1 MANQCSAQTKERVR
15 LSDNMVANAIKAP
28 DSKTE
33 NIDTVEVKET
43 KATVLKDDKKKHKK
57 KRNNDVDDY
66 IDAEASYVGWKQV
79 GGYENKDELT
89 IEDLLDETHQQTFLG
104 RILPEVAYGDWFHS
118 VALLGLA
125 SIFSFV
131 IGKFKFSMGPL
142 FIVISVFSVY
152 YRASIK
158 KYRSTIKE
166 LVQKEI
172 AVQKVED
179 DYESMEWLNTLLDK
193 FWPRIEPQVC
203 QMVVEQVN
211 DTLSTPGTIPVP
223 LIKKLWIDEF
233 SLGIKPP
240 RIERVK
246 TFGNTANDVVVMDWN
261 LSFTPHENTDLTS
274 KQLKNYVNTRVVV
287 KAFIGQKLVSI
298 PVASISNI
306 AFSVPIRLRF
316 KLMTPF
322 PHMQTVNVQL
332 LDVPHIDVDAKVLN
346 NSVFGWDL
354 PWFIPGLLPFVNG
367 LIRYYAG
374 PILMPPFSFQL
385 NIPQLL
391 QGGDNVKGIGV
402 LEITLRKA
410 TDIKRSSK
418 LDTSVD
424 PYVNFMFGAPLTGDK
439 VLARS
444 NTVKDSLNPVWD
456 ENIFMIT
463 DNLTDPLILDI
474 MDLAD
479 SHNEKDLKIGRV
491 IFDMNTLFDSAD
503 ESSDASKTVHKQGIK
518 ASIKRNAKSI
528 GNLFFDLKFHPVLE
542 KTIVPDAQ
550 ESTLAED
557 EEFEDLNTGI
567 AAVGCSEAEVTFV
580 YKESSEDSGKKHD
593 EDEEE
598 CECETEV
605 TGKKHEDKRASKL
618 SLFVEVYKNGKLLAT
633 SGISKGTQY
642 PSFSITER
650 FIVDNKPKTRF
661 KFVVKNGTAK
671 KNTIVSTSIQ
681 SLSELIDRSEVE
693 RPWLPM
699 NIKDKSLEIS
709 SLKLKISAGWKSVD
723 LNDGSKRSAS
733 VSYQPPIGVIRTFL
747 NKAEKLR
754 DVETIGTIDP
764 YCSVQLNGKKIGRTN
779 TIDNT
784 TNPIWN
790 QAVYAPINSANQRI
804 TFEVFDSEDSGK
816 DKSIGFSPIT
826 LSEDLIAKEPNSDK
840 WAQKVF
846 TDPKTVTIVSRPKA
860 SSAFSSKKKKKSTA
874 QKRGVITY
882 YESFYP
888 CLPILSLEDIQEVN
902 MLNERSKKFDEKY
915 HNIDLENGIKDKK
928 EKEAIEAE
936 KREISELQDLYS
948 HKLKLDLDELL
959 NYNSGVL
966 AITVLNGDI
975 ASPNTYVQA
984 FFDES
989 GHARS
994 VSHKLKTKSI
1004 KQPYV
1009 IDQFIKELE
1018 WSVTTFRVVKKE
1030 NSNKAEEFI
1039 SELVIPTIEIIKNCY
1054 HKPGILTLTGSGT
1067 SKLMIQAEWFPV
1079 LTTKLPQSDLIT
1091 NFGDLKVTVKNATNV
1106 PISDLNGFSDP
1117 YVKLY
1122 LNSGGDKSNSL
1133 SKNILNKSADPF
1145 FKTKTIK
1152 KNLNPEWNE
1161 VASVEISNRVN
1172 DYLFIKLYDKDM
1184 ASGDDLLGE
1193 AIFPLSHIDPDNAN
1207 GNEFS
1212 IDMLDPESGEPLDC
1226 KVNLSFEFEPRFI
1239 LDVSKVETNLA
1250 VKGITTGLTTVG
1262 TAVGSVAKLK
1272 SGIFG
1277 KKK

>member
-1 MANQCSAQTKERVR
+1 
-15 LSDNMVANAIKAP
+15 MVANAVKSV
-28 DSKTE
+28 DTKTGK
-33 NIDTVEVKET
+33 NDTVEVKET
-43 KATVLKDDKKKHKK
+43 KATVLKDDKNKGKK
-57 KRNNDVDDY
+57 KKKKNQDIDDY
-66 IDAEASYVGWKQV
+66 LDVEASYVGWKQV

-89 IEDLLDETHQQTFLG
+89 IEDSLDETHVQTFLS
-104 RILPEVAYGDWFHS
+104 RVLPEIAYGDWFHS

-125 SIFSFV
+125 SILSFV
-131 IGKFKFSMGPL
+131 IGKSKFSLGPL
-142 FIVISVFSVY
+142 FIVISFFSIY

-158 KYRSTIKE
+158 KYRSSIKE

-172 AVQKVED
+172 VVQKVED

-211 DTLSTPGTIPVP
+211 DILSTPGTIPVP

-233 SLGIKPP
+233 SLGIKTP

-261 LSFTPHENTDLTS
+261 LSFTPHDTADLTS
-274 KQLKNYVNTRVVV
+274 KQLKNYVNTRIVV
-287 KAFIGQKLVSI
+287 KSFIGQKLISI
-298 PVASISNI
+298 PVASISDI

-316 KLMTPF
+316 KLMTAF

-332 LDVPHIDVDAKVLN
+332 LDVPQIDVEAKLLN
-346 NSVFGWDL
+346 NSIFGWDL
-354 PWFIPGLLPFVNG
+354 PWFIPGLMPFVNN

-374 PILMPPFSFQL
+374 PIVMPPFSFQL

-391 QGGDNVKGIGV
+391 QGGDNVNGIGI
-402 LEITLRKA
+402 LEVNLRKA
-410 TDIKRSSK
+410 VDIKRSSK

-424 PYVNFMFGAPLTGDK
+424 PYVNFMFGAPLTGDT

-456 ENIFMIT
+456 ETIFMIT
-463 DNLTDPLILDI
+463 DNLTDPLILDV

-479 SHNEKDLKIGRV
+479 SNIAKDLKIGRV
-491 IFDMNTLFDSAD
+491 IFDMNKLFDSAD
-503 ESSDASKTVHKQGIK
+503 ESSGASKTVHKQGIN
-518 ASIKRNAKSI
+518 ASIMRNAKSI
-528 GNLFFDLKFHPVLE
+528 GNLFFDLKFHPVLQ

-550 ESTLAED
+550 ESTLTED
-557 EEFEDLNTGI
+557 DGFEELNTGI
-567 AAVGCSEAEVTFV
+567 SSVGTSEAEITFV
-580 YKESSEDSGKKHD
+580 YKEDSEDKKASHDHGD
-593 EDEEE
+593 EDDDVED
-598 CECETEV
+598 CECENDGATA
-605 TGKKHEDKRASKL
+605 GKKPEDKRAAKL
-618 SLFVEVYKNGKLLAT
+618 SLFVEIYKNAKLLAT
-633 SGISKGTQY
+633 SSIVKGTQY
-642 PSFSITER
+642 PALAVSER

-661 KFVVKNGTAK
+661 KFVVRNGNAK
-671 KNTIVSTSIQ
+671 KSTIIATSVQ
-681 SLSELIDRSEVE
+681 SLAELVDRTEAE

-699 NIKDKSLEIS
+699 IIKDKSLEIS
-709 SLKLKISAGWKSVD
+709 ELKLKIAAGWKSVD
-723 LNDGSKRSAS
+723 LNEGSKRAAA

-747 NKAEKLR
+747 NKADNLKDL
-754 DVETIGTIDP
+754 ETIGTIDP
-764 YCSVQLNGKKIGRTN
+764 YCTVQLNGKKMGRTN

-790 QAVYAPINSANQRI
+790 QAIYAPINSANQRV

-816 DKSIGFSPIT
+816 DKSIGFTPIT
-826 LSEDLIAKEPNSDK
+826 LNEDLIVKESKSDK

-846 TDPKTVTIVSRPKA
+846 TEPKTVTLVSRPKA
-860 SSAFSSKKKKKSTA
+860 TSAFSSKKKKKSSA
-874 QKRGVITY
+874 KKRGLLTY

-888 CLPILSLEDIQEVN
+888 CLPILSLEEIQEVN
-902 MLNERSKKFDEKY
+902 MLNDRSNQFKEKY
-915 HNIDLENGIKDKK
+915 GNIDLEKGIKDKK
-928 EKEAIEAE
+928 EREAIKAE
-936 KREISELQDLYS
+936 ENEINELQDLYS

-966 AITVLNGDI
+966 AITVLNGDV
-975 ASPNTYVQA
+975 AAPNTYIQT

-989 GHARS
+989 GYARS
-994 VSHKLKTKSI
+994 VSHQLKTKSV
-1004 KQPYV
+1004 KQPYI

-1018 WSVTTFRVVKKE
+1018 WSVTTFRIVKKE
-1030 NSNKAEEFI
+1030 QSNKAEEYI

-1054 HKPGILTLTGSGT
+1054 YKPGILTLTGSGV

-1091 NFGDLKVTVKNATNV
+1091 NFGELKVTVKNATNV

-1133 SKNILNKSADPF
+1133 SKNILNKSSDPF

-1161 VASVEISNRVN
+1161 TGNVEISNRVN
-1172 DYLFIKLYDKDM
+1172 DYLYVKLYDKDV

-1193 AIFPLSHIDPDNAN
+1193 AIFPLSHIDPDNVN

-1212 IDMLDPESGEPLDC
+1212 VDMLDPDSGEPLDC
-1226 KVNLSFEFEPRFI
+1226 KINFAFEFEPKFI
-1239 LDVSKVETNLA
+1239 LNVSKIDTNLA
-1250 VKGITTGLTTVG
+1250 VKGITTGITTVG